1 MPASHIIILVLTCVL
16 IALALFTAYQ
26 INAREARIAKLED
39 GLFMQDVKLG
49 NELSRLHER
58 LRRLLH
64 RHRTE
69 YERANDAEERVLS
82 RNIFDE
88 VANEYAWLQ
97 FPALPGTGA
106 SVYHYVDAELYDA
119 ALNSHEVK

>member
-16 IALALFTAYQ
+16 IALALFTVHE
-26 INAREARIAKLED
+26 INVREARIAKLKDE
-39 GLFMQDVKLG
+39 LFMQDVKLS

-64 RHRTE
+64 RHRAE
-69 YERANDAEERVLS
+69 YARANDAEARVLS

-88 VANEYAWLQ
+88 LADEYAWLQ
-97 FPALPGTGA
+97 FPAEPGA
-106 SVYHYVDAELYDA
+106 SASAYHFMEADLYDA
-119 ALNSHEVK
+119 ALNSHEVR